1 MIPIAIYH
9 WNIGIVSRGKGK
21 SAVAAAAYRSG
32 EKITNEWDGM
42 THDYGDT
49 VTRYTYMPSD
59 VDLEAYDAANAAFI
73 LSADPTRTKVYMERQ
88 NGGKLLDE
96 VVQMEGWVELDE
108 PFVVDVIG
116 EPLEQMP
123 VWKFYENGACE
134 DEIDGTMTLVTTE
147 TITLKEFLLQEYDP
161 ASGILDYD
169 WYKAIRC
176 VQVKGDLKIFI
187 IIISQK

>member
-1 MIPIAIYH
+1 
-9 WNIGIVSRGKGK
+9 
-21 SAVAAAAYRSG
+21 
-32 EKITNEWDGM
+32 
-42 THDYGDT
+42 
-49 VTRYTYMPSD
+49 MPSD

-96 VVQMEGWVELDE
+96 AVQMEGWVELDE

-161 ASGILDYD
+161 ASGISDYD
-169 WYKAIRC
+169 RYKAIRC
-176 VQVKGDLKIFI
+176 VQVKEDLKIFI